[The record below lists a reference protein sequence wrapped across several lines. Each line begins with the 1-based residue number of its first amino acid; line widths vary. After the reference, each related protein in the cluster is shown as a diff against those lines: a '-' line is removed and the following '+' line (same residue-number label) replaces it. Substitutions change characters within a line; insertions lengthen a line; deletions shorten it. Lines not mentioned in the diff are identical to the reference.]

1 MTYKTYDELFNA
13 ILVAFAGA
21 GSSPVTPGSDKY
33 IRAAGLA
40 SSVWGLYREL
50 AYVEGQ
56 IFEDTADDPN
66 LIRHASSYGIIKAE
80 AESFDN
86 LLRRL
91 QERKK
96 HPPSG
101 GNRYDFR
108 RWALETT
115 HEGEV
120 VEEAVCYPNGRGI
133 GTSVVAC
140 WNRDN
145 SAPSAQLLSAIY
157 AHIMDVCSVA
167 PREVYIIP
175 TTDLVVNV
183 SITMVGGSISLAEQY
198 LRAYVDDLAPGELL
212 ALGFIWAFCIQA
224 KATSVTVHTPTGDVL
239 PTEYARVRLGTV
251 EWL

>member
-13 ILVAFAGA
+13 ILTAFAGA

-33 IRAAGLA
+33 VRAAGLA
-40 SSVWGLYREL
+40 SAVWGLYRE
-50 AYVEGQ
+50 AAFVEDQ
-56 IFEDTADDPN
+56 IFEDTAADQN
-66 LIRHASSYGIIKAE
+66 LIRHASSYAIIKAE
-80 AESFDN
+80 SESFDN

-108 RWALETT
+108 RWALETNYQ
-115 HEGEV
+115 GEV
-120 VEEAVCYPNGRGI
+120 VDEAVCEPNGRGI

-140 WNRDN
+140 WNSDN
-145 SAPSAQLLSAIY
+145 SAPSDQLLSAIY
-157 AHIMDVCSVA
+157 THIMDVCSVA
-167 PREVYIIP
+167 PREVYVIP
-175 TTDLVVNV
+175 TTDLVTNV
-183 SITMVGGSISLAEQY
+183 SITMVGGSVTLAEQY
-198 LRAYVDDLAPGELL
+198 MRAYVDDLAPGDPL

-224 KATSVTVHTPTGDVL
+224 GAKSVTVHTPIADVV
-239 PTEYARVRLGTV
+239 PSKYARVRLGTV